1 MSNPT
6 TPFSWQMPTA
16 TDLVTDLPADFEVFG
31 QAVATSMADLL
42 GGTSGQILAKNSN
55 TDMDFVWVTNDVGDI
70 TAVTAGTGISGGGTS
85 GAVTITNSMATEITA
100 KGDLIVGTGSATF
113 DNLAAGANGSTLVA
127 DSSTSTGLRYINNF
141 AAGKNAIINGAFN
154 VNQRAFSSTTSSATF
169 TFDRYKTEFSGGT
182 VTYSAQAF
190 TPGAAPVAGYES
202 TNFLQVVTS
211 GQSGANFALID
222 QKIEDVR
229 TFAGQTVTISF
240 WAKVA
245 SGTGKVGVAFEQNFG
260 SGGSAT
266 VVLAAGDLTAITTSW
281 ARYTVTAAIS
291 SVSGKT
297 IGTSSYLRLC
307 LFTSAGTAVSSYSSI
322 GVVNQTIGFWGVQ
335 VEAGSVA
342 TAFQTAT
349 GTIQGEL
356 AACQRYYYR
365 ASAGSQAYARFG
377 IARASSTTNLEFC
390 LVLPSTMRV
399 NPTAVEFSTLTTTN
413 AQTVTAAAL
422 NSPSQNSASIDL
434 TVGSATTNQPY
445 TIMAN
450 NSTSAYVAVTAEL

>member
-1 MSNPT
+1 MATSPIY
-6 TPFSWQMPTA
+6 SWPEPDN
-16 TDLVTDLPADFEVFG
+16 TDLVKNGALAIRTLGDAIDTTMG
-31 QAVATSMADLL
+31 TMVA
-42 GGTSGQILAKNSN
+42 K
-55 TDMDFVWVTNDVGDI
+55 
-70 TAVTAGTGISGGGTS
+70 
-85 GAVTITNSMATEITA
+85 TIIDA
-100 KGDLIVGTGSATF
+100 KGDLIAGTAADTAQRLAVG
-113 DNLAAGANGSTLVA
+113 NNGETLVA

-260 SGGSAT
+260 SGGSGT

-335 VEAGSVA
+335 IEAGSVA

-356 AACQRYYYR
+356 AACQRYYLKSYNQATAPATASNTVGNFAYSAISTTSTHNR
-365 ASAGSQAYARFG
+365 GNVRFPLAMRTTPTITIYSTNSGTSAKIYNEQAAADVDGASQYIGESGFHVYPTSGTPALGNQLLVHYVASA
-377 IARASSTTNLEFC
+377 
-390 LVLPSTMRV
+390 
-399 NPTAVEFSTLTTTN
+399 
-413 AQTVTAAAL
+413 
-422 NSPSQNSASIDL
+422 
-434 TVGSATTNQPY
+434 
-445 TIMAN
+445 
-450 NSTSAYVAVTAEL
+450 EL

>member
-1 MSNPT
+1 MGT
-6 TPFSWQMPTA
+6 M
-16 TDLVTDLPADFEVFG
+16 
-31 QAVATSMADLL
+31 VA
-42 GGTSGQILAKNSN
+42 K
-55 TDMDFVWVTNDVGDI
+55 
-70 TAVTAGTGISGGGTS
+70 
-85 GAVTITNSMATEITA
+85 TIIDA
-100 KGDLIVGTGSATF
+100 KGDLIAGTAADTAQRLAVG
-113 DNLAAGANGSTLVA
+113 NNGETLVA

-245 SGTGKVGVAFEQNFG
+245 TGTGKVGVAFEQNFG
-260 SGGSAT
+260 SGGSGT

-335 VEAGSVA
+335 IEAGSVA

-356 AACQRYYYR
+356 AACQRYYLKSYNQATAPATASNTVGNFAYSAISTTSTHNR
-365 ASAGSQAYARFG
+365 GNVRFPLAMRTTPTITIYSTNSGTSAKIYNEQAAADVDGASQYIGESGFHVYPTSGTPALGNQLLVHYVASA
-377 IARASSTTNLEFC
+377 
-390 LVLPSTMRV
+390 
-399 NPTAVEFSTLTTTN
+399 
-413 AQTVTAAAL
+413 
-422 NSPSQNSASIDL
+422 
-434 TVGSATTNQPY
+434 
-445 TIMAN
+445 
-450 NSTSAYVAVTAEL
+450 EL

>member
-1 MSNPT
+1 MAAGLGFKTFT
-6 TPFSWQMPTA
+6 TGEVLTA
-16 TDLVTDLPADFEVFG
+16 ADTNGYLMQGVLVFASAAARDAAITSPQEGQCCYLKDTDA
-31 QAVATSMADLL
+31 
-42 GGTSGQILAKNSN
+42 IL
-55 TDMDFVWVTNDVGDI
+55 TY
-70 TAVTAGTGISGGGTS
+70 S
-85 GAVTITNSMATEITA
+85 GAAWVGFDDSNAIQNTIVDA
-100 KGDLIVGTGSATF
+100 KGDLVAASGADTPARLAVG
-113 DNLAAGANGSTLVA
+113 NNGETLVA
-127 DSSTSTGLRYINNF
+127 DSAATTGLRYIGNY

-154 VNQRAFSSTTSSATF
+154 VNQRAFSSTTSTATF

-182 VTYSAQAF
+182 VTYSSQAF

-202 TNFLQVVTS
+202 TNFLQMVTS

-297 IGTSSYLRLC
+297 IGASSYLRLC

-322 GVVNQTIGFWGVQ
+322 GVVNQTIGFWGIQ
-335 VEAGSVA
+335 VEASNTA

-356 AACQRYYYR
+356 SAAQRYYYR
-365 ASAGSQAYARFG
+365 TAIGGRYGSGYVK
-377 IARASSTTNLEFC
+377 TT
-390 LVLPSTMRV
+390 
-399 NPTAVEFSTLTTTN
+399 
-413 AQTVTAAAL
+413 TAAAIVVSFPVQL
-422 NSPSQNSASIDL
+422 RLQPTALEQSGTAADYLLVHQNTATVCSSVPTFSNSSQILSEVNFTVASGLTAGNGVNS
-434 TVGSATTNQPY
+434 GS
-445 TIMAN
+445 
-450 NSTSAYVAVTAEL
+450 NSSNAFLGWSAEL

>member
-42 GGTSGQILAKNSN
+42 GGTSGQVLAKNSN
-55 TDMDFVWVTNDVGDI
+55 TDMDFVWVAQDDSNAI
-70 TAVTAGTGISGGGTS
+70 QN
-85 GAVTITNSMATEITA
+85 TIVDA
-100 KGDLIVGTGSATF
+100 KGDLIAASASDVPARLAVGS
-113 DNLAAGANGSTLVA
+113 NGETLVA

-154 VNQRAFSSTTSSATF
+154 VNQRAFSSTTSTATF

-335 VEAGSVA
+335 IEAGNVA

-356 AACQRYYYR
+356 AACQRYYQR
-365 ASAGSQAYARFG
+365 FTTGSAYG
-377 IARASSTTNLEFC
+377 IIAGF
-390 LVLPSTMRV
+390 
-399 NPTAVEFSTLTTTN
+399 
-413 AQTVTAAAL
+413 
-422 NSPSQNSASIDL
+422 
-434 TVGSATTNQPY
+434 GSATSTTFATAPVVPSVTFRTAPTTVDYSTLGLDDGVNAVVAVTAFDCAGSTATTLNLRATTASGLTQYRPY
-445 TIMAN
+445 RIAAN
-450 NSTSAYVAVTAEL
+450 NSTSAYFGVSAEL